1 MKFLILQNKQGR
13 TRLSKW
19 YININEEEKIK
30 IQNEVY
36 RTIIL
41 RDIRESNI
49 IEYKNYKQHLI
60 HILSQNIYLKFQQI
74 NELTLN

>member
-1 MKFLILQNKQGR
+1 VILQNKQGR

-19 YININEEEKIK
+19 YIPLPDEEKIK

-41 RDIRESNI
+41 RDIKESSI
-49 IEYKNYKQHLI
+49 IEVKNNLFKKYSIVITKSYIKNMLH
-60 HILSQNIYLKFQQI
+60 YFF
-74 NELTLN
+74 

>member
-1 MKFLILQNKQGR
+1 MILQNKQGR

-19 YININEEEKIK
+19 YIPLPDEEKIK

-41 RDIRESNI
+41 RDIKESSI
-49 IEYKNYKQHLI
+49 IEVKI
-60 HILSQNIYLKFQQI
+60 IILKI
-74 NELTLN
+74 

>member
-1 MKFLILQNKQGR
+1 MILQNKQGR

-19 YININEEEKIK
+19 YIPLPDEEKIK

-41 RDIRESNI
+41 RDIKESSI
-49 IEYKNYKQHLI
+49 IEVKNNLFKKYSIVIIKSYIKNMLH
-60 HILSQNIYLKFQQI
+60 YFF
-74 NELTLN
+74 